1 MSTVW
6 GGGTQSQVTMTQSFP
21 DILAASAQV
30 LARDT
35 TRQYIQIQNNNVAG
49 INLRMNFQSA
59 ATLVCM
65 KLQPGQTWAPNAV
78 PVDAI
83 HMMGELGGVATPMA
97 DNSVALVVGT
107 PA

>member
-21 DILAASAQV
+21 GILAASSQV
-30 LARDT
+30 LAKDT
-35 TRQYIQIQNNNVAG
+35 TRQYIQIQNNNQAG
-49 INLRMNFQSA
+49 INLRINFQAA
-59 ATLVCM
+59 ATLVSM

-83 HMMGELGGVATPMA
+83 NMLGELAGVATPMA
-97 DNSVALVVGT
+97 ADSVSLVIGT